1 MTKKFVNKKLLEI
14 GFPAKYCGFKYIS
27 SAIMILDGRSDS
39 DVKMTWM
46 YYVIA
51 KEYNT
56 TPGAVERG
64 IRYSLQAVRT
74 NMINPDKIEHYIGL
88 ENPQNQTSL
97 FRLYMVLKDE
107 YESSQMISENSPQI
121 REFIIKL
128 AEQFGVK
135 IAVLN

>member
-14 GFPAKYCGFKYIS
+14 GFPARYNGFRYIS
-27 SAIMILDGRSDS
+27 SAMMILDSGSEPGI
-39 DVKMTWM
+39 KMTWI

-56 TPGAVERG
+56 TPGAVEHA
-64 IRYSLQAVRT
+64 IRYSLQMAQT
-74 NMINPDKIEHYIGL
+74 NTTDPDKIAHYIGI
-88 ENPQNQTSL
+88 EKPQNQTSL

-107 YESSQMISENSPQI
+107 YESSLVMNENGPQI

>member
-1 MTKKFVNKKLLEI
+1 MTKKFINKKLLEI
-14 GFPAKYCGFKYIS
+14 GFSAKYCGFKYIS
-27 SAIMILDGRSDS
+27 SAIMILDGRADS

>member
-27 SAIMILDGRSDS
+27 SAIMILDVRADS

-56 TPGAVERG
+56 TPRAVEHA
-64 IRYSLQAVRT
+64 IRYSLQMAQT
-74 NMINPDKIEHYIGL
+74 NTTDPDKIAHYIGI
-88 ENPQNQTSL
+88 EKPQNQTSL

-107 YESSQMISENSPQI
+107 YESSLVMNENGPQI